1 MAEAETQEKA
11 APEATEKPAKGK
23 KGLIKMLIIVL
34 AALGIAGACGYY
46 FYGKNALAHASK
58 EKAEKKNEKVEVGP
72 IVSLE
77 PFIINVSGDSSK
89 YVKISVALELKNEK
103 GVEHAKKITPVIR
116 DVMLGVLGSKTPE
129 TFIDV
134 TGRNAIKKELF
145 TTADRLFA
153 DNGLKAVYITDI
165 VMQ

>member
-1 MAEAETQEKA
+1 MAETETQEKT
-11 APEATEKPAKGK
+11 APEATEKPAKQK
-23 KGLIKMLIIVL
+23 KGLIKILIIVL
-34 AALGIAGACGYY
+34 AVLGIAGAGGYF
-46 FYGKNALAHASK
+46 FYGKNVLAHASK